1 MKIQKGKMLIQDMGL
16 VKGDLVQLGTGKN
29 APVMRYT
36 GIIKR
41 GGKIYDR
48 LTPVDSHSP
57 VVTGCGTA
65 SYRIV
70 PSLHTKKK
78 QDKTLLFTSDSARDA
93 FLLGIKWSE
102 DYYDP
107 IDIQYGNIPKGRLE
121 GVPFVTPGS

>member
-48 LTPVDSHSP
+48 LSP
-57 VVTGCGTA
+57 
-65 SYRIV
+65 
-70 PSLHTKKK
+70 
-78 QDKTLLFTSDSARDA
+78 
-93 FLLGIKWSE
+93 IK
-102 DYYDP
+102 
-107 IDIQYGNIPKGRLE
+107 GGK
-121 GVPFVTPGS
+121 